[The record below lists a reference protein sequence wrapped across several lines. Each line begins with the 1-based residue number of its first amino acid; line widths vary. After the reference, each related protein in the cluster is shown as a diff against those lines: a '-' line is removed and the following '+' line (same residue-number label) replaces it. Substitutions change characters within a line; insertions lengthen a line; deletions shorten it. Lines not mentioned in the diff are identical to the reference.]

1 MSLLHSWLWKQNGD
15 QCDWAS
21 RSEWVRRPS
30 HTGYRKVA
38 VVCKTPIGMEQSF
51 TLLNSSSP
59 LIPFNITCFATRFD
73 KFSKIHFN
81 KAFYF
86 TAIPVNTKHLHSP
99 TSLTLYKCYTNVL
112 CVLGCR
118 LFQKVSIL
126 RSLSFKISSSFS
138 FCFADWFIQSN
149 ILFPWWKKVK
159 GLLFC

>member
-1 MSLLHSWLWKQNGD
+1 
-15 QCDWAS
+15 
-21 RSEWVRRPS
+21 
-30 HTGYRKVA
+30 
-38 VVCKTPIGMEQSF
+38 MEQSF
-51 TLLNSSSP
+51 TLLNRSSP

-73 KFSKIHFN
+73 KFSKIHLN

-126 RSLSFKISSSFS
+126 SSLSFKISSSLVFALLTGLS
-138 FCFADWFIQSN
+138 RVTYYSLDEKRIRVCCF
-149 ILFPWWKKVK
+149 VK
-159 GLLFC
+159 NVVSVVCLVMMTIN